1 MIKFLINKFDMKYDP
16 EYLVEL
22 LSNPDS
28 YGLNY
33 DSYKILTF
41 KFKDE

>member
-1 MIKFLINKFDMKYDP
+1 MY
-16 EYLVEL
+16 
-22 LSNPDS
+22 SNADF

-41 KFKDE
+41 KFKNSTNSH